1 MVRSI
6 LTRLNNV
13 NLKLAYITQNKD
25 LTGQVKILANDEI
38 SRMARSVNA
47 FIRYI
52 HDVFLEVMKLIKNNL
67 SITQMLVETSSH
79 LDSNTKNIAKI
90 SQDNTELG
98 ERSVNI
104 IEQNITLSNATKE
117 SLEDVLNTMQQTQAL
132 ISSINEEITKDAQKE
147 DENMQK
153 ILSLANEAKNIQSVL
168 VTITDIA
175 DQTNLLA
182 LNAAIE
188 AARAGEH
195 GRGFAVVADEVRKL
209 AERTQHSITET
220 GSIIQSVLQSI
231 DEVSSDMETS
241 AKSMNNLSKQGEVMY
256 GNIQSLA
263 TLVQETMQKS
273 LQSLEGAQMANENTS
288 MIVDNGVKI
297 AACVSQIVE
306 INNNMQ
312 KSSHELANQ
321 SNALDEMI
329 STFKT

>member
-1 MVRSI
+1 MP
-6 LTRLNNV
+6 
-13 NLKLAYITQNKD
+13 
-25 LTGQVKILANDEI
+25 
-38 SRMARSVNA
+38 
-47 FIRYI
+47 
-52 HDVFLEVMKLIKNNL
+52 L
-67 SITQMLVETSSH
+67 S
-79 LDSNTKNIAKI
+79 A
-90 SQDNTELG
+90 
-98 ERSVNI
+98 
-104 IEQNITLSNATKE
+104 
-117 SLEDVLNTMQQTQAL
+117 
-132 ISSINEEITKDAQKE
+132 INEEITKDAQKE

>member
-1 MVRSI
+1 
-6 LTRLNNV
+6 
-13 NLKLAYITQNKD
+13 
-25 LTGQVKILANDEI
+25 
-38 SRMARSVNA
+38 RSVNA

-209 AERTQHSITET
+209 AE
-220 GSIIQSVLQSI
+220 
-231 DEVSSDMETS
+231 
-241 AKSMNNLSKQGEVMY
+241 
-256 GNIQSLA
+256 
-263 TLVQETMQKS
+263 
-273 LQSLEGAQMANENTS
+273 
-288 MIVDNGVKI
+288 
-297 AACVSQIVE
+297 
-306 INNNMQ
+306 
-312 KSSHELANQ
+312 
-321 SNALDEMI
+321 
-329 STFKT
+329 